1 MIDKIVILICVIKD
15 GNKFS
20 QHLLDFIIEDAL
32 YHE

>member
-1 MIDKIVILICVIKD
+1 MIDKIVILLCVIKD

-20 QHLLDFIIEDAL
+20 QHLFLEDAL